1 MSGTC
6 ALAASTGGTHGRRT
20 RILAAA
26 SLVPAIWAS
35 ACGDGGTE
43 PTPVDP
49 RPATVAVA
57 PDEVMLTSLGDTVRL
72 SAEVRDQTGR
82 VMTSAR
88 VTWLTRNSTVA
99 EVNSAGLV
107 TAVGNGT
114 TVVVAGTRVWDL
126 REDQMRMAPTGGAS
140 DSVVISVD
148 APTFTLSGTVT
159 DQRRPSLVLPGIHV
173 RLEGWKRTTT
183 TTDADGR
190 YSFPNVGGTLQV
202 TAYAEFSYVSQTMD
216 VHMDGDLT
224 RDFAM
229 EHNGVTPF
237 ASTSR
242 ISPSILGPDS
252 TWLQSVMYTGRGIRT
267 VFDRRFDD
275 WIRTRAFL
283 FDAHIAAQVVEFR
296 VNAEFGDV
304 EAARTEVDRF
314 AAAVGR
320 LPAAFLSNVASVTI
334 NGGEGAWGG
343 GLDIDQAGM
352 MLIHKHSA
360 WDAIRRGF
368 LEEIFLHEAAHASL
382 DHAHARGAGWRAAQ
396 AADGVFISDYARN
409 NPVRE
414 DIAESAIM
422 YFAVRYR
429 PESLTSDERWIIL
442 TSIPNRLA
450 YFEEQELDMSPYEA
464 RGSLIPGV
472 EPRSVA
478 SSLQRTVLPAAE
490 AAAVAREVA
499 VSPREEG
506 TCQGEPEDPAQPWT
520 AWEYPQ
526 ELLDGPC
533 PLPGVAGGCA
543 RPHQLQRLLEARG
556 IDPGEAS
563 RHTVLLP
570 GNDFDG
576 TRRVAAPQVVDE
588 AQAYGAVAVVDD
600 GITGGRAL
608 DHMPPGC
615 G

>member
-1 MSGTC
+1 MRSIR
-6 ALAASTGGTHGRRT
+6 GGRT
-20 RILAAA
+20 RLLAAA
-26 SLVPAIWAS
+26 SVTAAIWSS
-35 ACGDGGTE
+35 ACGDGGT
-43 PTPVDP
+43 DP
-49 RPATVAVA
+49 ALNDPPHAATVAVA
-57 PDEVMLTSLGDTVRL
+57 PETATFTTLGDTVGL
-72 SAEVRDQTGR
+72 AAEVRDQAGR
-82 VMTSAR
+82 VMADAR
-88 VTWLTRNSTVA
+88 VTWLSRNPTVA
-99 EVNSAGLV
+99 EVSSAGLV

-114 TVVVAGTRVWDL
+114 TAVVAHTRLWEL
-126 REDQMRMAPTGGAS
+126 RGSRMEATAEIS
-140 DSVVISVD
+140 DSVMIRVD

-159 DQRRPSLVLPGIHV
+159 DGRRPSLVLPGIHV

-183 TTDADGR
+183 TTDSDGR

-202 TAYAEFSYVSQTMD
+202 TAHAEFSYVSQTAEVNLD
-216 VHMDGDLT
+216 ADRT

-229 EHNGVTPF
+229 EHDGETPF
-237 ASTSR
+237 SSTSR
-242 ISPSILGPDS
+242 ISPTILGPDS
-252 TWLQSVMYTGRGIRT
+252 TRLQSVMYTGRGIRT

-275 WIRTRAFL
+275 WIRTKAFL
-283 FDAHIAAQVVEFR
+283 FDAHIAEHVVEFR
-296 VNAEFGDV
+296 VNSEFGDV

-334 NGGEGAWGG
+334 NGGRGAWGG
-343 GLDIDQAGM
+343 GLDTEEAGM

-360 WDAIRRGF
+360 WDAIRLGF

-382 DHAHARGAGWRAAQ
+382 DQPHARADGWRAAQ

-429 PESLTSDERWIIL
+429 PESLTPGERWIIL

-450 YFEEQELDMSPYEA
+450 YFEEQDFDMSPYEA
-464 RGSLIPGV
+464 IGSLVPGH
-472 EPRSVA
+472 EPGSVA
-478 SSLQRTVLPAAE
+478 SSLQRTVLPAPE
-490 AAAVAREVA
+490 AAAVAGEVA

-506 TCQGEPEDPAQPWT
+506 TCEGELEDPAQPWA

-533 PLPGVAGGCA
+533 ALPGAA
-543 RPHQLQRLLEARG
+543 RSRTRSHQLQRLFEARRV
-556 IDPGEAS
+556 DPGEAS
-563 RHTVLLP
+563 RHSVFLIWDDL
-570 GNDFDG
+570 DRI
-576 TRRVAAPQVVDE
+576 RRVAPPKVVDE

-600 GITGGRAL
+600 GVGGGRAR
-608 DHMPPGC
+608 DHMPRGC

>member
-1 MSGTC
+1 MSSTC
-6 ALAASTGGTHGRRT
+6 ALASSTGGTRM
-20 RILAAA
+20 LAVA
-26 SLVPAIWAS
+26 SLVAAICAS
-35 ACGDGGTE
+35 ACGEAGTE
-43 PTPVDP
+43 PTPADP
-49 RPATVAVA
+49 PHPAMVAVA
-57 PDEVMLTSLGDTVRL
+57 PKAVTLKTLGDTARV
-72 SAEVRDQTGR
+72 SADVRDQYGIAMAGAH
-82 VMTSAR
+82 VS
-88 VTWLTRNSTVA
+88 WLSRNPTVA
-99 EVNSAGLV
+99 EVDRAGLV
-107 TAVGNGT
+107 TAAGNGT
-114 TVVVAGTRVWDL
+114 TTVVAETRH
-126 REDQMRMAPTGGAS
+126 REVRGSRMLAAGRIS
-140 DSVVISVD
+140 DSVTIRVD
-148 APTFTLSGTVT
+148 APSFTLSGTVT

-216 VHMDGDLT
+216 VHVDGDLT
-224 RDFAM
+224 RYFAM

-283 FDAHIAAQVVEFR
+283 FDAHISAQVVEFR

-314 AAAVGR
+314 AAALGR

-343 GLDIDQAGM
+343 GLDMDQAGM

-396 AADGVFISDYARN
+396 VADGVFISDYARN

-450 YFEEQELDMSPYEA
+450 YFDEQDFDMSPYEA
-464 RGSLIPGV
+464 TGSLVPGV

-478 SSLQRTVLPAAE
+478 RSLQRTVLPAAE
-490 AAAVAREVA
+490 AAAVAREAA

-533 PLPGVAGGCA
+533 ALPGVAGDCTGS
-543 RPHQLQRLLEARG
+543 HQLQRLLEARG

-563 RHTVLLP
+563 RHSVFLP
-570 GNDFDG
+570 GNDLDG

-588 AQAYGAVAVVDD
+588 AQAYGAVAIVDD